1 MPEGTVSVIV
11 TVPLVEP
18 AEAPFDT
25 VTLYAP
31 VCPCVKFPV
40 CVLAMVRLGQNT
52 VVAALDWTE
61 LLLPADTVAVFEY
74 TAQLAVEVLLVMC
87 IEAVAPA
94 PKSLK
99 EQPSAWLPA
108 TPAIEQLPGPAYD
121 GLMLQLMPVPAGS
134 GSFNVA
140 AIAVPAPLLL
150 TAMVYPIETPAE
162 TVAASAVLVKLSMG
176 GTMFVTSLAVEF
188 IELTAPSLDT
198 EAVLVTGDGALLA
211 TFTVRVIAA

>member
-1 MPEGTVSVIV
+1 
-11 TVPLVEP
+11 
-18 AEAPFDT
+18 
-25 VTLYAP
+25 
-31 VCPCVKFPV
+31 
-40 CVLAMVRLGQNT
+40 
-52 VVAALDWTE
+52 
-61 LLLPADTVAVFEY
+61 
-74 TAQLAVEVLLVMC
+74 
-87 IEAVAPA
+87 
-94 PKSLK
+94 
-99 EQPSAWLPA
+99 
-108 TPAIEQLPGPAYD
+108 
-121 GLMLQLMPVPAGS
+121 MLQLMPVPAGS